1 MRQRHAQD
9 LERLLADK
17 AAIEDNRNFVRRPGL
32 EHFFNQRLIERPA
45 DDPLA
50 CQEAPDAG
58 ETADRLSATGNVV
71 GDFAQLDRLALDQAD
86 DNPHPDR
93 EPFEMQCR
101 MECLELGGDAVV

>member
-1 MRQRHAQD
+1 M
-9 LERLLADK
+9 ADK
-17 AAIEDNRNFVRRPGL
+17 NEVATSKPLLVAILEDSG
-32 EHFFNQRLIERPA
+32 
-45 DDPLA
+45 
-50 CQEAPDAG
+50 
-58 ETADRLSATGNVV
+58 ATGNVV